1 MYKALKVLKDIIST
15 LKDIKYPPEIKL
27 VRRLG
32 NAVALYRPSEN
43 TIYISVEYIMEIME
57 KTKDGIAYCEVLSIL
72 AHELQHYIDINIHHI
87 YDKRELEKN
96 ALLEELKVFK
106 ECIDSLHAIHF

>member
-1 MYKALKVLKDIIST
+1 MYKALKDIIST

-27 VRRLG
+27 VRGL

-43 TIYISVEYIMEIME
+43 TIYISMEYIE
-57 KTKDGIAYCEVLSIL
+57 EVLNEYSMNVAFCELISIL

-87 YDKRELEKN
+87 YDKKKLEKN
-96 ALLEELKVFK
+96 ALFEELKVFK